1 MSKRKKGRGDTMRIE
16 WKGHASFLLISEK
29 GKRVLTDPF
38 DKHVGYPLPNIKV
51 DVATVSHQHGDHNY
65 TDLLPGKPV
74 IIEGAGEHEADGIMI
89 KGVATYHDP
98 EQGKKRGKNTVFV
111 IRLDEL
117 NICHLGD
124 LGHLLT
130 SKQVSDIGQVD
141 ILFVPVGGFFT
152 INAGEAYEVV
162 QQLRPA
168 LVLPMHYK
176 LDDRV
181 TLPIAPVDEF
191 LSLFPKVEKQ
201 SVLDIGKSSLTGKTE
216 VVLLELR

>member
-1 MSKRKKGRGDTMRIE
+1 MRIE
-16 WKGHASFLLISEK
+16 WKGHACFLLNSAK
-29 GKRVLTDPF
+29 GVRILTDPF
-38 DKHVGYPLPNIKV
+38 NEGVGYPLPNVEV
-51 DVATVSHQHGDHNY
+51 DVVTVSHQHGDHNY
-65 TDLLPGKPV
+65 TDSLPGKPAV
-74 IIEGAGEHEADGIMI
+74 VKGAGNHKVSGIEI

-98 EQGKKRGKNTVFV
+98 EQGKKRGSNTVFV
-111 IRLDEL
+111 IKADGL

-130 SKQVSDIGQVD
+130 PGQVSDIGQVD

-152 INAGEAYEVV
+152 IDAKQACEVV
-162 QQLRPA
+162 QQLGPA

-176 LDDRV
+176 LDQRV

-191 LSLFPKVEKQ
+191 LGLFSKVERRT
-201 SVLDIGKSSLTGKTE
+201 VLDIDKSSLPAETE

>member
-1 MSKRKKGRGDTMRIE
+1 MRIE
-16 WKGHASFLLISEK
+16 WKGHASFLLISSK
-29 GKRVLTDPF
+29 GVRVLTDPF
-38 DKHVGYPLPNIKV
+38 DEHVGYPLPNVEV
-51 DVATVSHQHGDHNY
+51 DVATVSHLHGDHNY
-65 TDLLPGKPV
+65 TDSLLGKPV
-74 IIEGAGEHEADGIMI
+74 IIEGAGEHEAAGIVI

-111 IRLDEL
+111 IKMDGL

-141 ILFVPVGGFFT
+141 VLFVPVGGFFT
-152 INAGEAYEVV
+152 IDTKQAYEVV

-176 LDDRV
+176 LDKRV

-191 LSLFPKVEKQ
+191 LGLFPKVERLTI
-201 SVLDIGKSSLTGKTE
+201 LDIDKSLLPRKTE
-216 VVLLELR
+216 VVLLELKE